1 MTTFER
7 QTVTETMDDDQ
18 LVLLARQGCEQAFS
32 LIVRRFTPLIKQ
44 QATLFKSI
52 QHETEDLA
60 QEGMLGLL
68 SAVRTYKECSASF
81 RTYASVCVRNRM
93 LTVIKQSGG
102 VRKIPQYEIISIEEQ
117 RDLCVPLSHFDP
129 AQIIIQKED
138 TTRLKGWLKGLL
150 SSKEYEV
157 LMLYLMS
164 CAYKDIAEHLG
175 MSVKAVDNSLQRVRR
190 KLVTV
195 SFPGG

>member
-1 MTTFER
+1 MTNFQR
-7 QTVTETMDDDQ
+7 QTVTETMDDNE
-18 LVLLARQGCEQAFS
+18 LVLIARQGCEQAFS
-32 LIVRRFTPLIKQ
+32 MIVRRFTPLIKQ
-44 QATLFKSI
+44 QAALFKSI

-68 SAVRTYKECSASF
+68 SAVRTYKKCSASF

-93 LTVIKQSGG
+93 LTVIKQSGAA
-102 VRKIPQYEIISIEEQ
+102 RKIPQSEIISIEEQ
-117 RDLCVPLSHFDP
+117 RDSYVPICDCDP
-129 AQIIIQKED
+129 AQLIVQKEE
-138 TTRLKGWLKGLL
+138 TYRLKGWLKELL
-150 SSKEYEV
+150 SSKEYQV
-157 LMLYLMS
+157 LMLYLRS
-164 CAYKDIAEHLG
+164 YGYKDIAEHLG